1 MSPAADSVGWGFVG
15 ASTWAARYLAPAV
28 AAVPGSRGVGVFSS
42 SRERGERFAASN
54 GLEKAYA
61 SLDELLADPAVEAVY
76 VSSTND
82 RHAEQTIAAAGAGRH
97 VLCEKPLAVSLAEAI
112 AMEDAC
118 ERAGVVFGTDHH
130 LRAAPTIA
138 AMRRLLVEGAIDEI
152 VAARVFH
159 ARALPEELQTWR
171 LESPGAGAGVVLD
184 ITVHDVDA
192 IRFLTGDEVAEVTAA
207 TANQGLAAGPVEDSA
222 MGVLRM
228 RGGQL
233 VSFHD
238 AYTVAHA
245 GTGIELHGKTGS
257 LIGRDLL
264 MPDPV
269 GEVLLRRGEAV
280 ERIEVG
286 ERRPIYE
293 VVVERFAAA
302 ARGEGE
308 PVASGVDGIRSLE
321 VALAVL
327 QSAHEGRTVA
337 VLEPAKGI

>member
-1 MSPAADSVGWGFVG
+1 MTAPVRWGILSTAHINEKLLAGAALSEQVDVV
-15 ASTWAARYLAPAV
+15 AV
-28 AAVPGSRGVGVFSS
+28 GSRDLG
-42 SRERGERFAASN
+42 RAKAFAQRHGIPVAHGSY
-54 GLEKAYA
+54 E
-61 SLDELLADPAVEAVY
+61 ELLADPAVEAIY
-76 VSSTND
+76 NPLPNALHCEWSI
-82 RHAEQTIAAAGAGRH
+82 RALEAGKH
-97 VLCEKPLAVSLAEAI
+97 VLCEKPLAVTLADAI

-118 ERAGVVFGTDHH
+118 ELAGVVLGIDHH

-138 AMRRLLVEGAIDEI
+138 AMRRLLVEGAIGEI

>member
-1 MSPAADSVGWGFVG
+1 MTAAADSVGWGFVG

-28 AAVPGSRGVGVFSS
+28 AAVPGSSGVGVFSS

-61 SLDELLADPAVEAVY
+61 SLDELLADPTVEAVY

-82 RHAEQTIAAAGAGRH
+82 RHAEQTIAAAGAGKH
-97 VLCEKPLAVSLAEAI
+97 VLCEKPLAVNIADAI
-112 AMEDAC
+112 AMQDAC
-118 ERAGVVFGTDHH
+118 ERAGVVLGTDHH

-138 AMRRLLVEGAIDEI
+138 AMRRLLVEGAIGEI

-159 ARALPEELQTWR
+159 ACALPEELQTWR
-171 LESPGAGAGVVLD
+171 LESPEAGAGVVLD
-184 ITVHDVDA
+184 ITVHDVDT

-207 TANQGLAAGPVEDSA
+207 TANQGLAAGAVEDSA

-228 RGGQL
+228 RAGQL

-238 AYTVAHA
+238 AFTVAHA
-245 GTGIELHGKTGS
+245 GTGIELHGTTGS

-269 GEVLLRRGEAV
+269 GEVLLRRGEEV
-280 ERIEVG
+280 ERVEVG

-327 QSAHEGRTVA
+327 QSAHEGRSVA
-337 VLEPAKGI
+337 VLEPARGS